1 MASKAKSTSKS
12 TSTEAASGVDARRTT
27 SDAERDQVTSRLDQ
41 ITDVGAD
48 EATQS
53 AILDQTRAWNA
64 NSKACFDTLQ
74 EELHS
79 AVKEANAHISEL
91 RTIRVNMLANMAQNS
106 DNIQK
111 QHMAHRD
118 IATDRTWTQSN
129 ELETMLAAKSG
140 VQADAMVTLLAKAV
154 ADALGTK
161 K

>member
-1 MASKAKSTSKS
+1 MANKAKSTSKA
-12 TSTEAASGVDARRTT
+12 TQTGAGAGTETRRTT
-27 SDAERDQVTSRLDQ
+27 SSAERDQATTRLDQ
-41 ITDVGAD
+41 ITDVGVD
-48 EATQS
+48 EATMS
-53 AILDQTRAWNA
+53 AVLDQTRAWNA

-140 VQADAMVTLLAKAV
+140 VQADAFV
-154 ADALGTK
+154 AALMKALGDLNAK
-161 K
+161 

>member
-1 MASKAKSTSKS
+1 MASKAKSTSKA
-12 TSTEAASGVDARRTT
+12 TQTGAGAGTETRRTT
-27 SDAERDQVTSRLDQ
+27 SSAERDQATTRLDQ

-48 EATQS
+48 EATMS
-53 AILDQTRAWNA
+53 AVLDQTRSWNA
-64 NSKACFDTLQ
+64 NVKRTYDTLE

-91 RTIRVNMLANMAQNS
+91 RTIRIQMLTNMATNA
-106 DNIQK
+106 DNLQK

-140 VQADAMVTLLAKAV
+140 VQADAFVAALMKTLGDLTSK
-154 ADALGTK
+154 
-161 K
+161 